1 MVHAFNKVLQD
12 VEKSISGIEALKGIS
27 EQIITMTKGIEDIA
41 DQTNLLA
48 LNASIEAARAG
59 DEGRGFAVVATEV
72 RKLAENSKKMSSHIK
87 EQIEK
92 SDNQISVLVDTMNS
106 MNLSTKESQAQIQQV
121 KGGLV
126 TVKMEMKQYLDMFGR
141 NKTDLDSI
149 VQSIQEIN
157 HTTESLSLL
166 ANELKEK
173 AEGGDRNY

>member
-1 MVHAFNKVLQD
+1 
-12 VEKSISGIEALKGIS
+12 
-27 EQIITMTKGIEDIA
+27 MTKGIEDIA

-149 VQSIQEIN
+149 VQSI
-157 HTTESLSLL
+157 
-166 ANELKEK
+166 
-173 AEGGDRNY
+173 

>member
-1 MVHAFNKVLQD
+1 M
-12 VEKSISGIEALKGIS
+12 
-27 EQIITMTKGIEDIA
+27 
-41 DQTNLLA
+41 
-48 LNASIEAARAG
+48 NASIEAARAG

-92 SDNQISVLVDTMNS
+92 SDNQISMLVDTMNS

-126 TVKMEMKQYLDMFGR
+126 TVKMEMEQYLDMFGR

-149 VQSIQEIN
+149 VQSIQEVN

-173 AEGGDRNY
+173 AEGGYRNF